1 MRPLARAPELQK
13 RRGTQCHTNG
23 RWPGTGTHAGSYLRA
38 SLLIIDVDKVAGS
51 PRDGQLDDLELLLYD
66 LSRPANQ
73 AFRRVSGRNSR
84 IDGG

>member
-1 MRPLARAPELQK
+1 MGGGQGLAH
-13 RRGTQCHTNG
+13 TQDRTCAL
-23 RWPGTGTHAGSYLRA
+23 PCSLR
-38 SLLIIDVDKVAGS
+38 IIDVDKVAGS